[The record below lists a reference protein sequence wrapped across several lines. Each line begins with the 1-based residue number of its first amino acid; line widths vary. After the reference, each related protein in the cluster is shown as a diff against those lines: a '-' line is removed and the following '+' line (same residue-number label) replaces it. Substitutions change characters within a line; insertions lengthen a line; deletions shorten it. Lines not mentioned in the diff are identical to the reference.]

1 MQNLRSFY
9 ERLLRWERQKPQPL
23 VHVWP
28 FDLRE
33 AVKGAFS
40 KAVKTASLRNSSCQ
54 LKEGST
60 NQSVGNQ
67 VEKHCI
73 EKLHGVVEGFTIS
86 DCTGEEY
93 PDKVLTQNITGITLP
108 LEVKATSDWNDK
120 DTNRRVRDTPVF
132 LEYI

>member
-9 ERLLRWERQKPQPL
+9 ERLLRWEGQKPQLL
-23 VHVWP
+23 VHEWP

-33 AVKGAFS
+33 AVKDAFGQ
-40 KAVKTASLRNSSCQ
+40 AVKDTSLRNSVCQ

-73 EKLHGVVEGFTIS
+73 EKLRGVVEGFTIS
-86 DCTGEEY
+86 DCTGEGY
-93 PDKVLTQNITGITLP
+93 PDKVLTQNGLICTCL
-108 LEVKATSDWNDK
+108 LN
-120 DTNRRVRDTPVF
+120 
-132 LEYI
+132 